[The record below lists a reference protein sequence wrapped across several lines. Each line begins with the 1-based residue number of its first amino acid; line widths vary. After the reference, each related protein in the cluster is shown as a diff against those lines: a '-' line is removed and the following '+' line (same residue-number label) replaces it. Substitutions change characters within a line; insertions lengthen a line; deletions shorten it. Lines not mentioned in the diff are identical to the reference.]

1 MKSTMLNDTELKDL
15 REYSKLR
22 GKAKRECIARVAERL
37 GVSAGEI
44 RRRLAVL
51 RGNLKREHLE
61 VISRNRFHPP
71 VPGVDLAA
79 AGAAESKKQK
89 WPNGR
94 KGKK

>member
-22 GKAKRECIARVAERL
+22 GKAKRECLARVAARH
-37 GVSAGEI
+37 GVSVGEI

-51 RGNLKREHLE
+51 RVNLKREHL
-61 VISRNRFHPP
+61 IILSRHRSHPRS
-71 VPGVDLAA
+71 PGVDLAV
-79 AGAAESKKQK
+79 AGAAESKKRK

-94 KGKK
+94 KG

>member
-22 GKAKRECIARVAERL
+22 GKAKRECLARVAERL

-51 RGNLKREHLE
+51 RVNLKREHL
-61 VISRNRFHPP
+61 IILSRHRSHPRS
-71 VPGVDLAA
+71 PGVDLAV
-79 AGAAESKKQK
+79 AGAAESKKRK

-94 KGKK
+94 KG